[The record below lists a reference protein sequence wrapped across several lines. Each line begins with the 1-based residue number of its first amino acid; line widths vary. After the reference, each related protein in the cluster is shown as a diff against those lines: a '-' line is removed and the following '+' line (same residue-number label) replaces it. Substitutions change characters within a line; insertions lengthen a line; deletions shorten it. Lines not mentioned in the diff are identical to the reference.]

1 MPRRPQSHVIADRA
15 TAAVGRLITD
25 AGFAVEVVQ
34 NDYGED
40 LLVQTAHAGQM
51 DATRLWFQIKGTEDI
66 QRYTRKDKAI
76 RLSFPFD
83 QVLRWLRSADP
94 VAVVLWDVAN
104 DQGYLAWPMSQVEAW
119 QSLFANDKRA
129 ILTFSGPLDVDRVS
143 DIAWIG
149 RFYHYWRLLK
159 MAEARDEEVQA
170 NIGPVPDMGRQQVH
184 IIADFLGLLQV
195 VERSDDARTPGWRI
209 TPTARAR
216 FGNVLGHILDNPDA
230 RDTAE
235 QAFVEDTSEDSL
247 GSLVLAAN
255 VIVIEDFQLRATGF
269 QLVPPESTIPM
280 SLLDAGAKFLR
291 VMEFP
296 GGLDEVAELLNRD
309 ESTPAVETGPSITVD
324 GKRRMGFGQIV
335 ELLRAGGVDGDV
347 FIVGAK
353 DPKLILLIE
362 HDLPQNKELYLSA
375 ALNELLGIDVA
386 LVTDAE
392 PWRDAELIPITA
404 SGADT
409 SAYGQADAAGSQDPQ
424 HSDPAQSQTD

>member
-1 MPRRPQSHVIADRA
+1 MPRRPQAHVIADRA
-15 TAAVGRLITD
+15 TAAVSRLITD

-51 DATRLWFQIKGTEDI
+51 DATRLWFQIKGTENI
-66 QRYTRKDKAI
+66 QRHTRKDGAI

-104 DQGYLAWPMSQVEAW
+104 DQGYLAWPMSQAGAW
-119 QSLFANDKRA
+119 QSVFANDKRA
-129 ILTFSGPLDVDRVS
+129 ILTFSGPLDVDQVS

-149 RFYHYWRLLK
+149 RFYHYWRLFK

-170 NIGPVPDMGRQQVH
+170 SIGPVADMGRQQPH
-184 IIADFLGLLQV
+184 IIADFLELLQV
-195 VERSDDARTPGWRI
+195 VERGEDARNPGWRI
-209 TPTARAR
+209 SPAARAR

-235 QAFVEDTSEDSL
+235 LAFAEDTSQDSL

-255 VIVIEDFQLRATGF
+255 MIVIEDFQLQVTGF
-269 QLVPPESTIPM
+269 QLAPPASTIPM
-280 SLLDAGAKFLR
+280 ALLAAGAKFLR
-291 VMEFP
+291 VLEFP
-296 GGLDEVAELLNRD
+296 DGLDEISELLNRA
-309 ESTPAVETGPSITVD
+309 ENLTAVETTGPSITVD
-324 GKRRMGFGQIV
+324 GKRQIGFSQIV
-335 ELLRAGGVDGDV
+335 ELLRAGGVHGDV

-353 DPKLILLIE
+353 KDPRLILLIE
-362 HDLPQNKELYLSA
+362 HELPQSKGLYLSA

-386 LVTDAE
+386 LVIDAE
-392 PWRDAELIPITA
+392 PWSDAALIPITT
-404 SGADT
+404 SGDP
-409 SAYGQADAAGSQDPQ
+409 SAQDQADAG
-424 HSDPAQSQTD
+424 

>member
-1 MPRRPQSHVIADRA
+1 MPSRPQSHVIADRA
-15 TAAVGRLITD
+15 TAAVSRLITD

-51 DATRLWFQIKGTEDI
+51 DATRLWFQIKGTESI
-66 QRYTRKDKAI
+66 QRYTRKNKEI

-104 DQGYLAWPMSQVEAW
+104 DQGYLAWPMRQAEAW
-119 QSLFANDKRA
+119 QSVFANDKRA
-129 ILTFSGPLDVDRVS
+129 ILTFSGPLDVAQVS

-184 IIADFLGLLQV
+184 IIADFLELLQV
-195 VERSDDARTPGWRI
+195 VERSNDAGTPGWRI
-209 TPTARAR
+209 TAAARAR
-216 FGNVLGHILDNPDA
+216 FAHVLGHILDNRDA
-230 RDTAE
+230 RATAE
-235 QAFVEDTSEDSL
+235 QAFAENASEDSL

-255 VIVIEDFQLRATGF
+255 VIAIEDFQLRVTGF
-269 QLVPPESTIPM
+269 QLMPPESTIPM
-280 SLLDAGAKFLR
+280 SLLTAGAKFLR
-291 VMEFP
+291 AIEFP
-296 GGLDEVAELLNRD
+296 HGPDEVADFLD
-309 ESTPAVETGPSITVD
+309 QAESTTTVETGPSITVD
-324 GKRRMGFGQIV
+324 GKRRMGFSQIV
-335 ELLRAGGVDGDV
+335 ELLRSGGVTGDI

-353 DPKLILLIE
+353 KGPKLILLIE

-375 ALNELLGIDVA
+375 ALHELLDIEVA

-392 PWRDAELIPITA
+392 PWSDAELISITA
-404 SGADT
+404 SGGDT
-409 SAYGQADAAGSQDPQ
+409 SAHGG
-424 HSDPAQSQTD
+424 